1 MQVSITQATMELREN
16 DLPNMVLLEEDLVS
30 PFDGFSAVRE
40 GELDNRTM
48 AEHGFS
54 GATERRFREAGR
66 ISGFVREFV
75 SPTAQLGMDGADLI
89 VGSVAHL
96 FATPENVSHWMRAV
110 FLKDFSENVGAVLE
124 NGQKMIEVEELDPQ
138 GFFDDAVAL
147 KAVHDSSGQII
158 SSTVVDFRVGRILG
172 VTYVATVG
180 NHLRLEEATTL
191 GIAMEKLIVAAALDG

>member
-1 MQVSITQATMELREN
+1 MSVSIIRATMELRER
-16 DLPNMVLLEEDLVS
+16 DLPNMVLVEDDLAP

-40 GELDNRTM
+40 GELDNRTL

-54 GATERRFREAGR
+54 GATETRFRDAGR
-66 ISGFVREFV
+66 IAGYVREFV
-75 SPTAQLGMDGADLI
+75 SPTARLDMDGDDLI

-96 FATPENVSHWMRAV
+96 FDTPESVSHWMRDI
-110 FLKDFSENVGAVLE
+110 FLEDFKRNIGATLE
-124 NGQKMIEVEELDPQ
+124 NGQTMIEVEELEPR

-147 KAVHDSSGQII
+147 KSVHDSSGQII

-172 VTYVATVG
+172 VAYVATVG
-180 NHLRLEEATTL
+180 DHARLDEATAL

>member
-1 MQVSITQATMELREN
+1 MDLRER
-16 DLPNMVLLEEDLVS
+16 DLPNMVLVEEDLGA
-30 PFDGFSAVRE
+30 PYDGFSAVRE
-40 GELDNRTM
+40 GELDNVTL

-54 GATERRFREAGR
+54 GSTERRFQDAGR
-66 ISGFVREFV
+66 IAGYVREFV
-75 SPTAQLGMDGADLI
+75 SPTAQLDMDGADLI

-96 FATPENVSHWMRAV
+96 FDTPDSVSRWMRDI
-110 FLKDFSENVGAVLE
+110 FLKDFSENVGAILE
-124 NGQKMIEVEELDPQ
+124 NGQRMIEVEELDPR
-138 GFFDDAVAL
+138 GFFDDVVAL
-147 KAVHDSSGQII
+147 KAVHDSSGHII

>member
-1 MQVSITQATMELREN
+1 
-16 DLPNMVLLEEDLVS
+16 MVLIDGDLEGPHE
-30 PFDGFSAVRE
+30 GFSVARE
-40 GELDNRTM
+40 GDLDNRTL

-54 GATERRFREAGR
+54 GTTERRFQDAGR
-66 ISGFVREFV
+66 IAGYVREFV
-75 SPTAQLGMDGADLI
+75 SPTAQLDMDGADLI

-96 FATPENVSHWMRAV
+96 FDTPEDVDHWMRDI

-124 NGQKMIEVEELDPQ
+124 NGQKMIEVEELEPQ

-180 NHLRLEEATTL
+180 DHLRLEEATAL
-191 GIAMEKLIVAAALDG
+191 GIAMEKLIVSAALGG

>member
-1 MQVSITQATMELREN
+1 MQASITQATMDLREEH
-16 DLPNMVLLEEDLVS
+16 LPNMVLVEDDLAL

-40 GELDNRTM
+40 GELDNRTL

-54 GATERRFREAGR
+54 GATERRFQESGR
-66 ISGFVREFV
+66 LAGFVREFV
-75 SPTAQLGMDGADLI
+75 SPDARLDMDRADLI

-96 FATPENVSHWMRAV
+96 FDTPDNVSRWMREI

-124 NGQKMIEVEELDPQ
+124 NGQRMIEVEELEPL

-180 NHLRLEEATTL
+180 NHLRLDEATSL

>member
-1 MQVSITQATMELREN
+1 MSVSITQATMDLREG
-16 DLPNMVLLEEDLVS
+16 DLPNMVLLEEDLAP

-40 GELDNRTM
+40 GDLDNRAL

-54 GATERRFREAGR
+54 GATERRFQDAGR
-66 ISGFVREFV
+66 IAGYVREFV
-75 SPTAQLGMDGADLI
+75 SPTAQLDMHGADLI

-96 FATPENVSHWMRAV
+96 FSTPEDVSHWMREI
-110 FLKDFSENVGAVLE
+110 FLKDFTENVGAVLE
-124 NGQKMIEVEELDPQ
+124 NGQRMIEVEELEPQ

-180 NHLRLEEATTL
+180 NHLRLEEAAAL
-191 GIAMEKLIVAAALDG
+191 GIAMEKLIVSAALDS